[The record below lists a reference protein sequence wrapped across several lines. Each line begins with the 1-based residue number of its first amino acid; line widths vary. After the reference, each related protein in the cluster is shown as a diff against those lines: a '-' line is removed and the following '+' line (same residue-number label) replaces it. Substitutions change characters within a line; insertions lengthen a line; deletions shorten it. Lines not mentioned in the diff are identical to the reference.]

1 MIIPKVSTELKL
13 RLQKLGTIFAPPITA
28 GICLLAGLGLFYVAL
43 LTIVVAFPASLY
55 NRRLYVYSEAAVATS
70 KQDLGVDLLEN
81 QPNVVVYNT
90 RDGLQIIGFYKISKR
105 PQRQFLQT
113 LNSTISN
120 SNLAISL
127 IDNANGTFLVIRFP
141 GKGYRNQR
149 QFMHDAKEH
158 LQTNTQAI
166 TQDIPGLELE
176 PATLEELKSLT
187 GLLGLEITKKRNY
200 DGLEALDTS
209 ESHSDREQRRFP
221 SVQEIQGTSLRNAIS
236 QQARELD
243 LESEKSSLEALNA
256 SEESVRPTNRE
267 VPANVKASTS
277 YLDADSQF
285 ESLGSK
291 TERASETGKS
301 FNADLLRGNASNREK
316 GLSHINSEI
325 QAADAKSS
333 LLKDGKSLLRP
344 PQPSGASN
352 QPRKQTKK
360 TTNPKG
366 LTLEQY
372 IGESVRESRFSSSK
386 DDPSNQFTM
395 DDSSSIIKP
404 EDSPQEEEEKLL
416 RGSVESESSD
426 PRHFDAEKTKA
437 ISEKPIEKGAIQ
449 DLGTNQGRKVA
460 VVDGNNVAWLIQKNN
475 KPQLEN
481 ILLVKKALL
490 EQGFEVIIWTSAKLR
505 HDIDRPEEFEEMA
518 RNNEIIQAPAGT
530 YDDELILKTAERLQ
544 GYVISNDQFK
554 DFPNETWLKNRRLTY
569 SIVGTEV
576 LLVKPS
582 QAKKKKTSKKRKKSQ
597 VEKLKPQH
605 SFDQKQFAKYNAK
618 TVAKLQELHRKIT
631 QTVEGLIGEEN
642 DTILTHTGKRVA
654 GRLVV
659 KDFIEILEA
668 AEDLKEGSTAIK
680 EIISEL
686 RHYIVENL
694 GMSVET
700 KVDPDE
706 MWKHIPG
713 GLQIVNRL
721 LKKLNELLPAH
732 QKPHYK
738 QEQHPKKGRTA
749 QPA

>member
-1 MIIPKVSTELKL
+1 MSVVIIPNASNELKL
-13 RLQKLGTIFAPPITA
+13 RLQKLGTILAPPITA

-81 QPNVVVYNT
+81 HPNVVVYNT

-149 QFMHDAKEH
+149 QFMHDAIEH

-176 PATLEELKSLT
+176 SATLEELKSLT
-187 GLLGLEITKKRNY
+187 GLLGLEIAKKRNY
-200 DGLEALDTS
+200 DDLEALDTRD
-209 ESHSDREQRRFP
+209 SHIDREKRRLP
-221 SVQEIQGTSLRNAIS
+221 GVQEIQGNSFRNEIS
-236 QQARELD
+236 QQARDID
-243 LESEKSSLEALNA
+243 LESERSSLEALNE
-256 SEESVRPTNRE
+256 SEEPVGPTNRE
-267 VPANVKASTS
+267 APTNEKASTN
-277 YLDADSQF
+277 YEDADPQL
-285 ESLGSK
+285 ESLVSK
-291 TERASETGKS
+291 TERTSEAQKG
-301 FNADLLRGNASNREK
+301 FNVDLLRGNASNREK
-316 GLSHINSEI
+316 ELSLINSGT

-333 LLKDGKSLLRP
+333 LPKDRKSLLRP
-344 PQPSGASN
+344 PQPSGAGN
-352 QPRKQTKK
+352 QPRKQARK
-360 TTNPKG
+360 TANPKG

-372 IGESVRESRFSSSK
+372 IGESVRESRFSSSQ
-386 DDPSNQFTM
+386 DDPSNQVTM
-395 DDSSSIIKP
+395 EDSSSITKA
-404 EDSPQEEEEKLL
+404 EDSPQEEEERSF
-416 RGSVESESSD
+416 RGAADSESSD
-426 PRHFDAEKTKA
+426 PRHLKAEK
-437 ISEKPIEKGAIQ
+437 SIEKAAIRE
-449 DLGTNQGRKVA
+449 LRTSKGRKVA

-505 HDIDRPEEFEEMA
+505 HDIDCPEEFEEMA

-582 QAKKKKTSKKRKKSQ
+582 QSKRKKTSKKRKKSQ
-597 VEKLKPQH
+597 LEKPKSQL
-605 SFDQKQFAKYNAK
+605 SFDQKHFAKNNAK
-618 TVAKLQELHRKIT
+618 TVTKLQELHRKIT

-668 AEDLKEGSTAIK
+668 AEDLREGPTEIK
-680 EIISEL
+680 EIVSEL
-686 RHYIVENL
+686 RRYIVENL
-694 GMSVET
+694 GMSVESN
-700 KVDPDE
+700 VNPDE

-713 GLQIVNRL
+713 GLQIANRL
-721 LKKLNELLPAH
+721 LEKLNELLPAH
-732 QKPHYK
+732 QEHHHK
-738 QEQHPKKGRTA
+738 QEHHPKKGRTA